1 MSVIGGATAAILS
14 PLVIELIITALRA
27 GREALQLIKTSN
39 LESLPDEVKAE
50 LLAKRDALDA
60 EFDRLTPP

>member
-1 MSVIGGATAAILS
+1 MSVAAVLS
-14 PLVIELIITALRA
+14 PLVVELIITGLRA
-27 GREALQLIKTSN
+27 GREAIQLIKTNDLEN
-39 LESLPDEVKAE
+39 LPPEVKAE